1 MLSIEKI
8 NELKYSTTMANCKGC
23 TNSCRLTINRFS
35 GGRQYIS
42 GNRCERGIGKQ
53 KNKEN
58 IPNLFDYKYKKIF
71 GYTPLD
77 ADQAVRGKVGI
88 PRVLN
93 MFENYPFWFTF
104 FTKLGYRVVLSDPS
118 TKKTYEA
125 GIELTGTEVR
135 SLRENN
141 CQLTDCFALIRNG
154 EVWLNNVHI
163 SPYSNG
169 SIFNPD
175 PDRRRKLLLHKKQIR
190 YLDAKVAE
198 KGLAIVPLK
207 MYFNEDGR
215 VKVELALARGKKLYD
230 KRQDIAKKDM
240 RREAERDFKVKNLY

>member
-1 MLSIEKI
+1 MPKREEK
-8 NELKYSTTMANCKGC
+8 
-23 TNSCRLTINRFS
+23 TIAKNRRAFH
-35 GGRQYIS
+35 
-42 GNRCERGIGKQ
+42 
-53 KNKEN
+53 
-58 IPNLFDYKYKKIF
+58 DYEI
-71 GYTPLD
+71 L
-77 ADQAVRGKVGI
+77 
-88 PRVLN
+88 
-93 MFENYPFWFTF
+93 E
-104 FTKLGYRVVLSDPS
+104 
-118 TKKTYEA
+118 TYEA

-215 VKVELALARGKKLYD
+215 EGGAGAGPGQEALRQARLHEGARHQARDRPRAEGARSLGRGLRGCAARRRPIAPPPSLGVRGLHDWRRALARS
-230 KRQDIAKKDM
+230 RSVNETA
-240 RREAERDFKVKNLY
+240 REGHGAGSRGIIDSAGEVARARTSRG